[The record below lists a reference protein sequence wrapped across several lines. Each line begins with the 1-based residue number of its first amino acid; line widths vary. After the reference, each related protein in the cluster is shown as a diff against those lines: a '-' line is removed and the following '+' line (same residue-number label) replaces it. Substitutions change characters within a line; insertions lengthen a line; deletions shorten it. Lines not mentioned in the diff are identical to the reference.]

1 MVSYNITNKSIASLA
16 GIASVPQWAKTIGM
30 PMTIQN
36 GTITVS
42 GVTNLSAPLWGG
54 VLVGAVFSAVA
65 CLCVV
70 VCCSRCSEN
79 STLQPAY
86 EGLPLITVKTMRR

>member
-16 GIASVPQWAKTIGM
+16 TVPQWAKTIGV
-30 PMTIQN
+30 PVLIQN

-42 GVTNLSAPLWGG
+42 GVTNLSAPLWSG
-54 VLVGAVFSAVA
+54 VLVGAALSVAA
-65 CLCVV
+65 CLCLVA
-70 VCCSRCSEN
+70 CCSRCSDN

-86 EGLPLITVKTMRR
+86 EGLPLITVKTMHR